1 MSTPAASAERLAAL
15 PSLTILGPGDVDPAT
30 VPHRRL
36 PAWLKRPIP
45 ASGGMGAKWV
55 SLRPCSMRTAL
66 PTWKRSPNASDRA
79 PTRSTGSGRRWTLVG
94 PEIIAPSLLSFAA

>member
-15 PSLTILGPGDVDPAT
+15 PSLTTLGPGDVDPAT

-45 ASGGMGAKWV
+45 ASGGMGATAKLIEDLV
-55 SLRPCSMRTAL
+55 AKGQNFSSLNGA
-66 PTWKRSPNASDRA
+66 
-79 PTRSTGSGRRWTLVG
+79 
-94 PEIIAPSLLSFAA
+94 E